1 MLRGKKGNK
10 HKFTFEHPVPANI
23 ITDLLYKNRKD
34 KKKMLKVLKA
44 TDLVTVLTYEEND
57 EINKSRLTSSMPNE
71 WEIFQDNPF
80 VRYTIS
86 GVENPTKRIKVY
98 GALAR

>member
-1 MLRGKKGNK
+1 
-10 HKFTFEHPVPANI
+10 
-23 ITDLLYKNRKD
+23 
-34 KKKMLKVLKA
+34 
-44 TDLVTVLTYEEND
+44 
-57 EINKSRLTSSMPNE
+57 MPNE

-98 GALAR
+98 GAQAR